1 MCIRLK
7 TIRDRNV
14 SIRDGSRL
22 YLAFLSFFVSTY
34 TLRDGWQ
41 SIDIRGNEVG
51 VLQKQKHTQTCWKK
65 KREGHKWSIALIQKR
80 MRGRGEKK
88 AVHFV
93 LWFMAHLL
101 LCLYELLS
109 WCLNCGNAF
118 IRPAEQRE
126 LNSSSAPNRH
136 TLWWCL
142 RWKTE
147 SLFKH

>member
-22 YLAFLSFFVSTY
+22 YLAFLFFFMSTY

-65 KREGHKWSIALIQKR
+65 EEGRSQVKHSTYSEENEGK
-80 MRGRGEKK
+80 RGEKGRS
-88 AVHFV
+88 
-93 LWFMAHLL
+93 
-101 LCLYELLS
+101 LCSMIY
-109 WCLNCGNAF
+109 G
-118 IRPAEQRE
+118 
-126 LNSSSAPNRH
+126 SSSA
-136 TLWWCL
+136 L
-142 RWKTE
+142 
-147 SLFKH
+147 SI